1 MLTLAHATAASW
13 LDAGSLSRLV
23 GRNSRA
29 DVLVLGCSAAEV
41 ELFEAH
47 RPRRI
52 DCVSADAEDLE
63 DAAATAI
70 ARGIVI
76 EVHGAPPRAAYD
88 LVPITHTIT
97 RACICPCPCPYTC
110 DAPVLVRFTYR
121 ATHPC
126 YTCHAQVLVAPRH
139 LHTQPQLVPALKAV
153 AGMQRRLVTA
163 TCQPLA
169 DAQPPCQPPATNRKR
184 SATSRLPPATGHQP
198 PVTSHLLLATTPHT
212 RC

>member
-1 MLTLAHATAASW
+1 MLTLALSASASW

-63 DAAATAI
+63 DADAAAT

-76 EVHGAPPRAAYD
+76 EVHDAPPRAAYD

-97 RACICPCPCPYTC
+97 RACIYHAHAHTHAMRRCSFAAHTVPHTH
-110 DAPVLVRFTYR
+110 ATR
-121 ATHPC
+121 AVHRC
-126 YTCHAQVLVAPRH
+126 SSRH
-139 LHTQPQLVPALKAV
+139 
-153 AGMQRRLVTA
+153 A
-163 TCQPLA
+163 TC
-169 DAQPPCQPPATNRKR
+169 TR
-184 SATSRLPPATGHQP
+184 SRSWC
-198 PVTSHLLLATTPHT
+198 PH
-212 RC
+212 

>member
-47 RPRRI
+47 RPQRI

-97 RACICPCPCPYTC
+97 RTC
-110 DAPVLVRFTYR
+110 ALAHAHTHAMRRCSFASHTVLHTHATRAMHRSSSRR
-121 ATHPC
+121 ATC
-126 YTCHAQVLVAPRH
+126 TRS
-139 LHTQPQLVPALKAV
+139 
-153 AGMQRRLVTA
+153 RSWS
-163 TCQPLA
+163 
-169 DAQPPCQPPATNRKR
+169 PP
-184 SATSRLPPATGHQP
+184 
-198 PVTSHLLLATTPHT
+198 
-212 RC
+212 

>member
-23 GRNSRA
+23 GLNSRA

-63 DAAATAI
+63 DAAAAAT

-97 RACICPCPCPYTC
+97 RACIYH
-110 DAPVLVRFTYR
+110 AH
-121 ATHPC
+121 AHTHAMRRC
-126 YTCHAQVLVAPRH
+126 SFAAYAV
-139 LHTQPQLVPALKAV
+139 LHTHATRV
-153 AGMQRRLVTA
+153 MHRSSSRRAICT
-163 TCQPLA
+163 
-169 DAQPPCQPPATNRKR
+169 R
-184 SATSRLPPATGHQP
+184 SRSWC
-198 PVTSHLLLATTPHT
+198 PH
-212 RC
+212 